1 MELTKDISRAKTH
14 FMAVTLRR
22 TPSHNP
28 RTFYTLIDY
37 EIIPLSW
44 IEEAWSN
51 RVSAHDERT
60 PLSPRAILTRDADQ
74 RMRNDG
80 ALGSVLVTSFELPP
94 GDDRSPREAVKNVS
108 CTDLIHIYFSIYI

>member
-1 MELTKDISRAKTH
+1 MGLVKDISRAKTH

-51 RVSAHDERT
+51 RVSVVDERT
-60 PLSPRAILTRDADQ
+60 PFSPKTILTRDADE

-80 ALGSVLVTSFELPP
+80 ALGSVLVISFELPP

-108 CTDLIHIYFSIYI
+108 CFDLIYVCF